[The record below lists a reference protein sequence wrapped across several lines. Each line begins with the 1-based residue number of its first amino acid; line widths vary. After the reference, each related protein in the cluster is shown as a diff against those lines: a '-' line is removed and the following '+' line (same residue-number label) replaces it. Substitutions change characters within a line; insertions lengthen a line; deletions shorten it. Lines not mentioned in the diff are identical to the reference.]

1 MMAVTLDTLF
11 GPGDVILE
19 VILFLLAAVL
29 AALGVQRLKWS
40 PVVGYLLAGAV
51 LGPHGAGLVSE
62 SPALHMF
69 AEFGIVFLMFT
80 IGLELSFER
89 LRAMRTLI
97 FGLGALQVTIAATAG
112 AVIGMGLGLD
122 APSAVIVGLALALS
136 STAVVM
142 RLLIEEEALATRV
155 GRRAFAI
162 LLFQD
167 IAVAPILL
175 LIGLLGE
182 RSSRVPL
189 AALEA
194 LGAAILAIALVIL
207 VGRWL
212 ARPLFRAVAATR
224 SPELFAATTLLVV
237 LASAWAMHAAGL
249 SMALGAFLAG
259 LMLAETEFAP
269 QVELDI
275 EPYRGLLLGLF
286 FMTVGMTVDVHLLAV
301 DLATILLTLALLVL
315 GKTLILVLVAR
326 VFDLGWGSALRLA
339 LLLAEGSEFAFVVF
353 ASARGFGLLSPDL
366 AQTLIVA
373 VGLSIALTPLLAG
386 LGRQLERR
394 LERHALSAADLAEI
408 GGTCEGHVVIAGF
421 GRVGQ
426 TLARL
431 LSGQRIGFVAL
442 DLDPHRI
449 AEAVRAGL
457 PVYYGNAASPE
468 MLKKAG
474 LAKAALLVVT
484 LDSPVAANRT
494 LTTAR
499 HLNPTIDIVARA
511 RDPAHARELERLG
524 ASAAVPET
532 IEASLQLGGQV
543 LRRLGIAHGAVDEII
558 ERLRSDDYA
567 ALGALAAPG
576 D

>member
-1 MMAVTLDTLF
+1 MAVTLDTLF

-19 VILFLLAAVL
+19 VILFLLAAIL
-29 AALGVQRLKWS
+29 AAIGVQRLRWS

-80 IGLELSFER
+80 IGLELSLER
-89 LRAMRTLI
+89 LKAMRALI
-97 FGLGALQVTIAATAG
+97 FGLGALQVAIAAAAG
-112 AVIGMGLGLD
+112 TLIGMSLGLD
-122 APSAVIVGLALALS
+122 GPSAVIVGLALALS

-142 RLLIEEEALATRV
+142 RLLVDEEALATRV

-175 LIGLLGE
+175 LVGLLGE
-182 RSSRVPL
+182 RTSRVPL

-194 LGAAILAIALVIL
+194 LGAAALAIALVIL
-207 VGRWL
+207 LGRWL
-212 ARPLFRAVAATR
+212 ARPLFRAVAAVR
-224 SPELFAATTLLVV
+224 SAELFAATTLLIV

-286 FMTVGMTVDVHLLAV
+286 FMTVGMSIDVHLLAA
-301 DLATILLTLALLVL
+301 DFAAILVTLALLVF
-315 GKTLILVLVAR
+315 GKALILGLLAR
-326 VFDLGWGSALRLA
+326 VFDLGWGSASRLG
-339 LLLAEGSEFAFVVF
+339 LLLAQGSEFAFVVF
-353 ASARGFGLLSPDL
+353 ASARGFGLLSPQI

-373 VGLSIALTPLLAG
+373 VGLSIALTPLLAE
-386 LGRQLERR
+386 LGRR
-394 LERHALSAADLAEI
+394 LERHLEKHALSAADLAEI
-408 GGTCEGHVVIAGF
+408 GRICEGHVVIAGF

-431 LSGQRIGFVAL
+431 LSEQRMSFVAL

-457 PVYYGNAASPE
+457 PVYYGNAASPA
-468 MLKKAG
+468 MLRKVG

-484 LDSPVAANRT
+484 LDNATAATRT
-494 LTTAR
+494 VTAAR

-511 RDPAHARELERLG
+511 RDPAHARELEKLG
-524 ASAAVPET
+524 ATTAVPET
-532 IEASLQLGGQV
+532 VEASLQLGGQV
-543 LRRLGIAHGAVDEII
+543 LRRIGIAHGAVDEII

-567 ALGALAAPG
+567 ALGPLAAPR